1 MGKYILIVLVL
12 IILVGGGYFIMKG
25 QNNSQQQSGQSTQT
39 SQQNAQPSTMKSQP
53 SSAATSG
60 SAEGANNVSYTES
73 GFQPHS
79 ITIKKGQ
86 TVTWTNKN
94 SDDLWVAS
102 NPHPTHTDYPGFDEL
117 KGMSTG
123 QTYSFTF
130 TKVGNWGY
138 HNHLNP
144 IQMGVVVVTQ

>member
-1 MGKYILIVLVL
+1 MGKYFLIALVVVILI
-12 IILVGGGYFIMKG
+12 GGGLFLMKG
-25 QNNSQQQSGQSTQT
+25 QRNTQQQATQNGSNQQS
-39 SQQNAQPSTMKSQP
+39 AQPSSMKSQP
-53 SSAATSG
+53 STATTSG
-60 SAEGANNVSYTES
+60 NTQGSNAVSYTAS

-86 TVTWTNKN
+86 TVTWTNKD
-94 SDDLWVAS
+94 SDELWVAS

-117 KGMSTG
+117 KSIPTG

-144 IQMGVVVVTQ
+144 SQQGIVVVTE